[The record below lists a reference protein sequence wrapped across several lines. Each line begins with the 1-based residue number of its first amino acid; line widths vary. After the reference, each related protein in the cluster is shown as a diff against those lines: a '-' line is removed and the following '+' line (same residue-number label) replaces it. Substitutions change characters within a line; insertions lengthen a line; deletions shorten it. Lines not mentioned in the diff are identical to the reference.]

1 MKTEYTVW
9 HKILVGSNFC
19 NFSSNSAK
27 IKKKEEKNK
36 K

>member
-19 NFSSNSAK
+19 NFSRNLAK
-27 IKKKEEKNK
+27 IKKKEEKK
-36 K
+36 